1 MLAQPLCPPLF
12 PASLPA
18 CPQIHSTIYKASG
31 GPTSYSLERA
41 FLFPD
46 QKSALLF
53 LGCWL
58 FLAARMPF
66 LAPAP
71 ERGPTHPVV
80 LMQSPFT
87 LLARIRLSLWATVC
101 LWMQTIKTWSLKI
114 VLKPHELLWCLLT
127 KWLFS
132 SSSSGWTSWR
142 DRSPQSKYDQAGKLT
157 STLFS
162 DFGSLTLGH
171 LWGL

>member
-1 MLAQPLCPPLF
+1 MAVATLHNSGVVSWGGLFIDSIHAIKPLIYKFPLTLRCSLSRCF
-12 PASLPA
+12 PTSLPA

-31 GPTSYSLERA
+31 GPTSYSLERS

-46 QKSALLF
+46 LKSALLF

-71 ERGPTHPVV
+71 ERGPAHPVEF
-80 LMQSPFT
+80 MQSPFT
-87 LLARIRLSLWATVC
+87 LLARICLSLWATVSPQC

-114 VLKPHELLWCLLT
+114 VLKPHELLWFLV
-127 KWLFS
+127 
-132 SSSSGWTSWR
+132 
-142 DRSPQSKYDQAGKLT
+142 D
-157 STLFS
+157 
-162 DFGSLTLGH
+162 
-171 LWGL
+171 